1 MNSNTFVLVRSEV
14 MSNVVN
20 LLNLVQNSDLSQEMQ
35 DEILTDVVE
44 LINESQPV

>member
-44 LINESQPV
+44 MINESQPV

>member
-14 MSNVVN
+14 MSKVVD
-20 LLNLVQNSDLSQEMQ
+20 LLNVIQNSDLSQEMQ

-44 LINESQPV
+44 MINESQPV

>member
-1 MNSNTFVLVRSEV
+1 MNYNTFVLVRSEV